1 MIFENARILII
12 DDDEDVLIAL
22 RLLLKSKV
30 NEVVVNKNPN
40 TIQSLMQTHKFDLV
54 ILDMNFNGLVNTG
67 NEGIFWLNKIKQQDP
82 NVAVILITAYGD
94 IDLAI
99 RSLKEGASDFIVKP
113 WQNDKLLATVQEIL
127 EKNKNR
133 KPKKLHLD
141 SETKIIGESEQMRNV
156 FVKLQKLAPTD
167 ANILILGENGT
178 GKDLIAKAI
187 HENSLRKN
195 KPFVKVD
202 VGSLTDTLF
211 ESELFGYKKGAFT
224 DARED
229 RKGRFEAAHGGTLF
243 LDEIGNISLRQQA
256 RLLTVLQNRE
266 VTPLGSNQAVPIDIR
281 LICATNI
288 SISDLA
294 DEDRFR
300 KDLIYRINT
309 VDITIPPLRERGSD
323 IRLLANYFVKFY
335 AEKYGKGSFTLAPD
349 FIQKLE
355 RHYFSGN
362 VRELQYTLE
371 RAVIMAESLQLE
383 ADDLTFSV
391 IEQPPLQINQN
402 ETNLDTLEKNTI
414 LRVIE
419 SNEGNISRS
428 AKELGITRAALYR
441 RLHKYDL

>member
-30 NEVVVNKNPN
+30 KEVVVNKNPN

-99 RSLKEGASDFIVKP
+99 RSLKEGAADFIVKP

-371 RAVIMAESLQLE
+371 RAVIMAESLHLE

-402 ETNLDTLEKNTI
+402 ETNLDALEKNTI